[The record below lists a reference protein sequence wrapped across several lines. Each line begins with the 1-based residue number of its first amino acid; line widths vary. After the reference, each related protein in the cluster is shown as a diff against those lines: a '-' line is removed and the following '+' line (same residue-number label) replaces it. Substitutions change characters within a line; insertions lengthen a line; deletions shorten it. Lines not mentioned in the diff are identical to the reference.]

1 MKVLVIGGTRFLG
14 PAVVQAALAR
24 GDEVT
29 TFTRGVSGEPPAGV
43 TALHGDRADK
53 DALEQLRGRE
63 FDIVVDTCGFTPSVV
78 NAGAAVLAGSVGHY
92 AFVSTINVYPDWPE
106 EPITA
111 TSRVWDAPPDASEAP
126 PELTDAGP
134 YGYLKAGCERAVEE
148 YFPKRFTQVRAGLLV
163 GPHDNTGRLTYWLD
177 RISRGGRVAVPGT
190 PERTLSVIDVRDLA
204 TWMLDSGVNGHVGAY
219 NASGPPEM
227 TTYGEVFGAAVAAT
241 GSGAELVWI
250 PEEVIEAQEV
260 APWVELPLWLPSS
273 EKYAFAVD
281 VQPILDAG
289 LRIRPM
295 AETVVDTWAWQRDA
309 DLKSDNP
316 RGASGL
322 SAEKEAALLAAVS

>member
-14 PAVVQAALAR
+14 PAVVSAALAR

-43 TALHGDRADK
+43 TALHGDRADTA
-53 DALEQLRGRE
+53 ALEQLRGRE
-63 FDIVVDTCGFTPSVV
+63 FDLIVDTCGFTPSVV
-78 NAGAAVLAGSVGHY
+78 YAGAEVLADSGAHY

-111 TSRVWDAPPDASEAP
+111 ASRVWDAPPTASEAP
-126 PELTDAGP
+126 AELTDAGP

-148 YFPKRFTQVRAGLLV
+148 FFPKRFTQVRAGLLV
-163 GPHDNTGRLTYWLD
+163 GPHDNTGRLTYWID

-190 PERTLSVIDVRDLA
+190 PDRTLSVIDVRDIA
-204 TWMLDSGVNGHVGAY
+204 AWMLDSGVNGHVGAY
-219 NASGPPEM
+219 NATGPSDM
-227 TTYGEVFGAAVAAT
+227 ATYGEVFNAAVDAT
-241 GSGAELVWI
+241 GSDAQLVWI

-260 APWVELPLWLPSS
+260 APWVELPLWLPTSDVN
-273 EKYAFAVD
+273 AFAVD
-281 VQPILDAG
+281 VAPILEAG
-289 LRIRPM
+289 LRVRPV
-295 AETVVDTWAWQRDA
+295 ADTVRDTWEWMRSTEV
-309 DLKSDNP
+309 KSDNP